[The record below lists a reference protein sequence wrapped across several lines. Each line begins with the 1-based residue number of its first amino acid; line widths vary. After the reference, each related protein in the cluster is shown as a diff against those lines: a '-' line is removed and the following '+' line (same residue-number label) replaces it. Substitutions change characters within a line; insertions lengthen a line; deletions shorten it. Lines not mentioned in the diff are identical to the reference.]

1 MGPTSM
7 QVVTLLLT
15 VGGQHRHKFQIF
27 ALCPSIP
34 FSYLTIS
41 VSLTRAIHR
50 GTTETMDTDSQLAV
64 KGASLSYRTIGSG
77 PALVLIPGGNGT
89 AIFYE
94 SLAQALSSRFQV
106 TIYDRRGF
114 HRSPVYNSGTA
125 PTGNTTMRIHA
136 EDLAALISHVSPQG
150 PASLFTCS
158 GSAAIATELLSYKP
172 YLVHRIILH
181 EPLFISL
188 LPSSLQERTKTT
200 GREVM
205 KAYKNRGIGP
215 ANKLLMPLVH
225 GAADWRRFKKTE
237 TYNRLASLS
246 ANNMIFYFENEL
258 PELVEY
264 NVDETQ
270 LAQFRDK
277 FVLFRG
283 SDLDP
288 EPPSTSVRRL
298 AEALQITLTSIQGGH
313 SAYVTNVGETANAVI
328 HALLYPTSKI

>member
-1 MGPTSM
+1 
-7 QVVTLLLT
+7 
-15 VGGQHRHKFQIF
+15 
-27 ALCPSIP
+27 
-34 FSYLTIS
+34 
-41 VSLTRAIHR
+41 
-50 GTTETMDTDSQLAV
+50 MDTDSQLTV
-64 KGASLSYRTIGSG
+64 KGASLSYRTIGTG
-77 PALVLIPGGNGT
+77 PALILIPGGNGT

-94 SLAQALSSRFQV
+94 SLAQALSSRFKV

-114 HRSPVYNSGTA
+114 HRSPVYNSGTT
-125 PTGNTTMRIHA
+125 PTGSTTMRTHA
-136 EDLAALISHVSPQG
+136 EDLAALITRVSPQG

-158 GSAAIATELLSYKP
+158 GSATIATELLSYNP
-172 YLVHRIILH
+172 NLVHRVILH

-188 LPSSLQERTKTT
+188 LPSPLQEKTKAT

-205 KAYKNRGIGP
+205 TTYKNRGIGP

-246 ANNMIFYFENEL
+246 ANNMTFYFENEL

-264 NVDETQ
+264 RVDEVW

-277 FVLFRG
+277 LVLFIG
-283 SDLDP
+283 SDMEP

-298 AEALQITLTSIQGGH
+298 AEELQIALTTVEGGH
-313 SAYVTNVGETANAVI
+313 SAYVTNVGETADAVI
-328 HALLYPTSKI
+328 HTLLYPTSKI